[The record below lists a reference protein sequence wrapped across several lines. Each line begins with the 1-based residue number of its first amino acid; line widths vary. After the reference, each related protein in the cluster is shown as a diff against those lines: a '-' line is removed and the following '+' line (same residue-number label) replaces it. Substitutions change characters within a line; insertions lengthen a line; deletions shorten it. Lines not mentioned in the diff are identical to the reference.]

1 MYVQNNV
8 LRMEEDIVLE
18 QSQTNKTKDLI
29 KIKVLGIGGGGN
41 NAVNQM
47 INSHI
52 DGAEYIL
59 INTERQVLDKANT
72 NGCNILQIGK
82 EVAQGLGAGANP
94 EVGEK
99 AALESRDI
107 IEKVLEDTDL
117 VFLTAGMGGGT
128 GTGAIPVI
136 AEIAKKRGIL
146 TIAVVTTPF
155 TFEGKLR
162 SVRAETGI
170 EKLKSNVNS
179 LIIISNNQLLENTE
193 NNVSIIN
200 AFKLTDDILR
210 QAIESITDLIC
221 SVGTINVDFADI
233 KTVLSYEGYSYMGI
247 GESEGDNK
255 IEQATLRALSNPL
268 TINQIDGA
276 KGVIFNIKGGEDI
289 GLDDINRSAEIISQK
304 VDVDANIIFGTE
316 IDPELEKKVV
326 VTIVATGI
334 EKAKE

>member
-1 MYVQNNV
+1 M
-8 LRMEEDIVLE
+8 LE
-18 QSQTNKTKDLI
+18 RLQQKTTKDII

-47 INSHI
+47 IKSKI
-52 DGAEYIL
+52 DGAEYVL
-59 INTERQVLDKANT
+59 INTERQILDKANT
-72 NGCNILQIGK
+72 NGCDILQIGK
-82 EVAQGLGAGANP
+82 ETAQGLGAGANP

-99 AALESRDI
+99 AARESTAE
-107 IEKVLEDTDL
+107 IEKILEDTDL

-136 AEIAKKRGIL
+136 AEIAKARGIL
-146 TIAVVTTPF
+146 TIGVVTTPF
-155 TFEGKLR
+155 TFEGRLR
-162 SVRAETGI
+162 AVRAEAGI
-170 EKLKSNVNS
+170 EKLKPNVNS

-193 NNVSIIN
+193 KNVSILD

-210 QAIESITDLIC
+210 QAIESVTDLIY
-221 SVGTINVDFADI
+221 SVGTINVDFADV
-233 KTVLSYEGYSYMGI
+233 KTVLSYEGFSYMGI

-255 IEQATLRALSNPL
+255 IEDATKNALSNPL

-304 VDVDANIIFGTE
+304 VDEDANVIFGTE

-326 VTIVATGI
+326 VTIVATGV
-334 EKAKE
+334 EKAVEKGKK